1 MVNFDTF
8 LLTHRRV
15 NLNAHANT
23 NRIICF
29 LIVDEMETQYASP
42 KWFQDSIF
50 NNSRAIPIS
59 KKNLSKT
66 KQITTKIRQER
77 LSDFTCNQITLIKRN
92 KILVYFKLP

>member
-8 LLTHRRV
+8 LLTHRSV

-23 NRIICF
+23 NWIICS

-66 KQITTKIRQER
+66 KQITDE
-77 LSDFTCNQITLIKRN
+77 N
-92 KILVYFKLP
+92 KARTIVWFYLQPNYFDKEKQNTSVL